1 MDSHGGIQTG
11 TYSKGISWL
20 KWFGHAKQNHLP
32 TLMACDFSILRKS
45 TKKCNDRR
53 NSRCPFL
60 SSVVIDSFDLREIDL
75 TGRQFTWADSLLTP
89 TFEKLDRV
97 LMSTEWESK
106 YPLVPVHAKK
116 GLSDHTPLLMDT
128 DAHVFTG
135 NMKQFKIELGWFPRD
150 DLYVYVVEIWN
161 KPMKRGNV
169 VQRWNIQMNALRHH
183 LRGWIAHVSGLY
195 QKEKEKLQ
203 HTIDTLD
210 ITAEVCVLT
219 NLERPTL
226 IQSRDRLAHLHRE
239 EEIK

>member
-1 MDSHGGIQTG
+1 MPTLVEGECYLKFHLINKEDNFKWILMAVYRLAHTLR
-11 TYSKGISWL
+11 GISWL

-32 TLMACDFSILRKS
+32 TLMAGDFSILRKS
-45 TKKCNDRR
+45 TKTCNDRR
-53 NSRCPFL
+53 NSHCPFL

-135 NMKQFKIELGWFPRD
+135 NMK
-150 DLYVYVVEIWN
+150 
-161 KPMKRGNV
+161 
-169 VQRWNIQMNALRHH
+169 
-183 LRGWIAHVSGLY
+183 
-195 QKEKEKLQ
+195 
-203 HTIDTLD
+203 
-210 ITAEVCVLT
+210 
-219 NLERPTL
+219 
-226 IQSRDRLAHLHRE
+226 
-239 EEIK
+239 